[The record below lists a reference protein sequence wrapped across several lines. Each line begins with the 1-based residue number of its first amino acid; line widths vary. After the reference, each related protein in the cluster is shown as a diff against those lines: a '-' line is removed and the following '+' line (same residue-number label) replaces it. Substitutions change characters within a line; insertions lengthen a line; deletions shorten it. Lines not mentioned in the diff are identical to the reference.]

1 VLRAFGRRDR
11 VGLYRRRYARDAVN
25 PWRAEMF
32 HTLRSVNPQ
41 TATEQ
46 SAYDRW
52 MDQTAQRQE
61 ARNAR
66 LHGAQ
71 RIIPLPAWIAL

>member
-1 VLRAFGRRDR
+1 
-11 VGLYRRRYARDAVN
+11 
-25 PWRAEMF
+25 MF

-71 RIIPLPAWIAL
+71 RIIQLPMWIAL